1 MLTYSLK
8 PRGGVVHALEVSEAL
23 AQRGHD
29 VELAALGRPGEEL
42 FRPAG
47 VPLHVVRHTPPDD
60 EPFDVRIQSMLDAY
74 AAGLRPWLAAGGFDI
89 VHAQDCLSANAA
101 LEVRA
106 AGAIDH
112 VIRTVHHVDD
122 FTSPSLI
129 ECQDRSILDPDR
141 VLCVSRPWV
150 TRLAEDFGVEAGLVS
165 NGVDRLRFR
174 PALDAAEREQERSR
188 AALGD
193 RFTVLTVGGIE
204 PRKGSLTLLEG
215 FAALRRRAPELDPVL
230 LIAGGMTL
238 FDYRHER
245 DRFAARADELGVTD
259 HVRVLGPLGDGEIER
274 LLRAADVFAFPS
286 VKEGF
291 GLVALE
297 ALAADLPVVA
307 SDLDVLRGFL
317 DDGESALLVPV
328 GDGEALAEALARVAR
343 DDMLRARL
351 RRGGRRVVGAHTW
364 DAAAAA
370 HERAYEAFLYVA
382 EVG

>member
-1 MLTYSLK
+1 MRIAMLTYSLK

-42 FRPAG
+42 FRAAT

-60 EPFDVRIQSMLDAY
+60 EPFDVRIQGMLEAY
-74 AAGLRPWLAAGGFDI
+74 AAGLGPWLTAGAFDI

-101 LEVRA
+101 LAVRA

-129 ECQDRSILDPDR
+129 ECQDRSILAPDR

-150 TRLAEDFGVEAGLVS
+150 ARLAEDFGVDAGLVA
-165 NGVDRLRFR
+165 NGVDRGRFR
-174 PALDAAEREQERSR
+174 PALDAAERERERSR
-188 AALGD
+188 AAVGG
-193 RFTVLTVGGIE
+193 RFTVLTIGGIE

-215 FAALRRRAPELDPVL
+215 FAALRRLAPELDPLL

-259 HVRVLGPLGDGEIER
+259 DVRVLGPLGDGEIER

-317 DDGESALLVPV
+317 VDGESALLVPV
-328 GDGEALAEALARVAR
+328 GDGDALAAGLERVAR
-343 DDMLRARL
+343 DSALRDRL
-351 RRGGRRVVGAHTW
+351 RSGGRAVVAAHTW

-370 HERAYEAFLYVA
+370 HER
-382 EVG
+382 